1 MEFTRLL
8 FPRYPA
14 PVCDAGRIGGTEHV
28 PRGLRE
34 ARLLLRGR
42 LWRTLGRRGGLGCR
56 QRGEGR
62 TCPRAV
68 RSTYLSSR
76 LSLQRLHHAN
86 LKHAGSVVIR
96 CLRRFAPKKPTT
108 YDNTLF
114 GFGSSACVVLTNA
127 CRVLQRCETQ
137 ARGVVRGLR
146 NEEFVLKPG
155 KGQVVCGS
163 ERVVD
168 EVCAALAAADGE

>member
-1 MEFTRLL
+1 MEFTRVL
-8 FPRYPA
+8 FSRYPA

-68 RSTYLSSR
+68 RSIYLSSR

-86 LKHAGSVVIR
+86 LKT
-96 CLRRFAPKKPTT
+96 RRVCCH
-108 YDNTLF
+108 TLF
-114 GFGSSACVVLTNA
+114 KKVCAKETNHPRQHAFWVWFQRLRSLDQPVPCSSTLRNA
-127 CRVLQRCETQ
+127 G
-137 ARGVVRGLR
+137 ARGRTR
-146 NEEFVLKPG
+146 AA
-155 KGQVVCGS
+155 
-163 ERVVD
+163 ERRIRP
-168 EVCAALAAADGE
+168 